1 LASFPCTLRSAD
13 RTRELGRQYGTS
25 ASRAFYRHFS
35 GLVGGGCVSIHS
47 ERAATVGL
55 TPAFRYLAP
64 RSHRDEVRD
73 GTRSRVN
80 GAFEPRQPEL
90 ECVLDLF
97 GVGCGQTALGADH
110 PMRPSCGLLGRANLF
125 ELAGKLEPR
134 LLLAPRSEQ
143 SRSLSYLNQTGRYRL
158 SQSVGVTD

>member
-1 LASFPCTLRSAD
+1 MKFAT
-13 RTRELGRQYGTS
+13 
-25 ASRAFYRHFS
+25 ASR
-35 GLVGGGCVSIHS
+35 
-47 ERAATVGL
+47 
-55 TPAFRYLAP
+55 
-64 RSHRDEVRD
+64 
-73 GTRSRVN
+73 SRQR
-80 GAFEPRQPEL
+80 AFEPRQPEL

-97 GVGCGQTALGADH
+97 GAGCGQTALGADH

-143 SRSLSYLNQTGRYRL
+143 SRSLSYVNQTGRYRL